1 MITYVG
7 AFRAAAL
14 CISRATACLHVAGRP
29 HRDGAM
35 AAGHC
40 GHAQDDP
47 WALLASQLQELCRQ
61 YAEEQNK
68 LIASLRPS
76 ATLWPPHADS
86 LDAPPAGSAVEASSQ
101 EAPPRPQ
108 TRLALE
114 PRQAAA
120 IPDPAA
126 LVATASG
133 PEESSFS
140 GGQNGLQRL
149 GRCRQGSPGA
159 KWNGQFDGPGLDNT
173 GECQSEPPSNPGL
186 DKL

>member
-86 LDAPPAGSAVEASSQ
+86 L
-101 EAPPRPQ
+101 APPRPQ

-140 GGQNGLQRL
+140 G
-149 GRCRQGSPGA
+149 A
-159 KWNGQFDGPGLDNT
+159 VV
-173 GECQSEPPSNPGL
+173 
-186 DKL
+186 